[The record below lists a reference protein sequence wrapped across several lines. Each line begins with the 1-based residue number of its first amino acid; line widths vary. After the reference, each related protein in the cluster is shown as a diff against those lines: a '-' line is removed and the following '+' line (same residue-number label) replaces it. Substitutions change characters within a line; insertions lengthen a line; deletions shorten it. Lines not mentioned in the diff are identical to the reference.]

1 MTSGDDIVREWI
13 EECVRVGTIPAS
25 ALTRFDEIRAMTA
38 RDYRRLLEITRPDQ
52 DRGWSVD
59 DLHRYA
65 RGMRRSREHADALM
79 QITMHS
85 SASAPWVEA
94 VATLK
99 RVSEAADGL
108 PWGDAHS

>member
-1 MTSGDDIVREWI
+1 MTSGDDSVRSWL

-25 ALTRFDEIRAMTA
+25 ALTRFDEILAMTA
-38 RDYRRLLEITRPDQ
+38 RDHRLLLEIARPDE

-65 RGMRRSREHADALM
+65 RGMRRRAHADALV
-79 QITMHS
+79 QVTMRS
-85 SASAPWVEA
+85 SWGEPWTRA
-94 VATLK
+94 VMILK
-99 RVSEAADGL
+99 RASEAADGL